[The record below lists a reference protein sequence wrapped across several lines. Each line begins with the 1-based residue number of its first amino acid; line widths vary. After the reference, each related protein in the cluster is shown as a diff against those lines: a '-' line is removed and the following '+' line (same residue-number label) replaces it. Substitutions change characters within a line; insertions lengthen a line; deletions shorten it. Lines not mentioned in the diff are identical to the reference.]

1 MLNFLGN
8 YGGIY
13 DTNRTF
19 TFILTYFVKGL
30 IVWPFLLL
38 KYNLMRDKKINL
50 FEQALACLLIVDP
63 QQKVTASRRLQEG
76 WLSGEM
82 SMEPLVEVVPLPVP
96 GRPERPELVDARDVP
111 RRNFSSLKGRLTLV
125 HAISHIE
132 FNAINLAL
140 DAVYRFQQ
148 MPEQYYTDWCRVA
161 AEEALHFTLLSDYLE
176 SHGMRYG
183 DLSAHNGLWEM
194 AVKTDF
200 DVLVRMALVP
210 RVLEARG
217 LDVTPTM
224 IEKLTSTGDSK
235 LISILERIF
244 SDEIGHVKIGSYW
257 YKLLCSER
265 DLDPQETF
273 LQLIETFME
282 GAKFGPFETQ
292 ARIDAGFSPEELQS
306 LLTHF

>member
-1 MLNFLGN
+1 MCFK
-8 YGGIY
+8 
-13 DTNRTF
+13 
-19 TFILTYFVKGL
+19 KGL
-30 IVWPFLLL
+30 IIRPFLLL
-38 KYNLMRDKKINL
+38 KCGLMNDKKTNL
-50 FEQALACLLIVDP
+50 FEQALACLLIKDP
-63 QQKVTASRRLQEG
+63 AQKVAATRLLQQD
-76 WLSGEM
+76 WLSGELNL
-82 SMEPLVEVVPLPVP
+82 EPLTEVVSLPVP
-96 GRPERPELVDARDVP
+96 GRPRKPELVDARDVP

-125 HAISHIE
+125 HAITHIE

-176 SHGMRYG
+176 SHGMGYG

-224 IEKLTSTGDSK
+224 IEKLTSTGDSE

-244 SDEIGHVKIGSYW
+244 ADEIGHVKIGSYW

-265 DLDPQETF
+265 DLDPQATF
-273 LQLIETFME
+273 LQLIEEFME

-306 LLTHF
+306 LLSHF